1 MKLTKILAALA
12 VFAAAVIVPAGCDN
26 LAGSGNGSETAFTEA
41 AAAATGSAGGTLAAA
56 AAGTKIIKVKFNV
69 KNGGYGLVAST
80 GLVSAQDDIY
90 VESGGGIFAEDFTI
104 AITVPAS
111 DEYVNI
117 RWRSDPLIGDH
128 TYVKAKMKPESG
140 TITVD
145 YNGYRKVAAK
155 NLYDV
160 RVGGWDDSVS
170 GGEGAVRFE
179 EDWKDAGR
187 RSVHG

>member
-26 LAGSGNGSETAFTEA
+26 LSGSGNGSETAFTE
-41 AAAATGSAGGTLAAA
+41 AAA